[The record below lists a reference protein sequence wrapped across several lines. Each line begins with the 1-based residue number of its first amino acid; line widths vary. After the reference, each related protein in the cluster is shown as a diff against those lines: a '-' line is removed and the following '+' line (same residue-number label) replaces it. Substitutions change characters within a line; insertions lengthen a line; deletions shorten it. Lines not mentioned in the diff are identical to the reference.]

1 MRLLDHLQ
9 SALPKYKTTIPST
22 GKETFFRPFLVK
34 EEKILLMAKDNDDD
48 STVLNAI
55 ANIVESCVD
64 GVNNAYKIPMVDL
77 EYLFCQIRAKSVS
90 ETAEP
95 IFTCPVTDESV
106 KVGINLT
113 DLDIHKSDVKNVV
126 KINDE
131 MTIRMKSPTVY
142 DYMNIDSKN
151 ATDSLISKCID
162 TITLNEEVFDGSDI
176 SDDEKTEFIE
186 NLTHT
191 QYNNLCNFITEQP
204 YVYKVIEYRTKDG
217 VERKLRLEGMLDF
230 FG

>member
-151 ATDSLISKCID
+151 ATRQNNNCD
-162 TITLNEEVFDGSDI
+162 TA
-176 SDDEKTEFIE
+176 K
-186 NLTHT
+186 
-191 QYNNLCNFITEQP
+191 P
-204 YVYKVIEYRTKDG
+204 
-217 VERKLRLEGMLDF
+217 KLQNG
-230 FG
+230 